1 MPEPAF
7 QISEKVTDT
16 AIFVV
21 RGDSYTEFS
30 NNIDAVV
37 EDSQFRVDM
46 DKFIS
51 TVTGKPLVSMP
62 QAVANV
68 QQSFP
73 QAQVQQQGPP
83 PWATQPQQPQQQGGA
98 PWDQWQQPQAPQQ
111 QQPQQF
117 TTAQTFTCPHGQRV
131 ERSGTGKKGPWKGY
145 FCPAKAPGCKTMNP
159 DGTLWN

>member
-7 QISEKVTDT
+7 QVSEKITDT

-21 RGDSYTEFS
+21 RGSTYTEFS
-30 NNIDAVV
+30 NNLDSVV

-51 TVTGKPLVSMP
+51 TVTGKPMVSMP

-83 PWATQPQQPQQQGGA
+83 PQWAQQPQQGAAPWDQPQQQQFQQQPQQQ
-98 PWDQWQQPQAPQQ
+98 
-111 QQPQQF
+111 
-117 TTAQTFTCPHGQRV
+117 TTGQTFTCPHGQRV
-131 ERSGTGKKGPWKGY
+131 MKSGTSRKGQWTAY
-145 FCPAKAPGCKTMNP
+145 FCPQKGTDCKPQNT
-159 DGTLWN
+159 DGTFWK